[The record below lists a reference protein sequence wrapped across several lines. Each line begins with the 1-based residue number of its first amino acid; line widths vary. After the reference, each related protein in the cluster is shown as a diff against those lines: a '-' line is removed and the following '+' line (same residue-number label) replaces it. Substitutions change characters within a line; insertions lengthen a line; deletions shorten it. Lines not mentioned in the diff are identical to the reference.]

1 MFLHKFYYRRD
12 HLGSNVAVW
21 DATADSTVQRT
32 LYYAS
37 GLPMRESKG
46 QEVQTR
52 KYNGKEYHEIY
63 GLNEYDYGFRGYY
76 ATIGRFST
84 IDPLA
89 EKYPH
94 ISPYA
99 YCANNPILFI
109 DPNGKEIR
117 EEDKEEWEKRKKEI
131 QQRYEQLKDA
141 INELDGRD
149 DMAEQLDDAEQRLPI
164 LKKTIKTMGKL
175 EKSNQIYGLTRTPDH
190 EGETYLDVQTG
201 VIMIGYSGETA
212 IFVHEVTHA
221 GQFESGEIGFNGQ
234 TGELLAYDTYDEVAA
249 YKAQYA
255 YDPGSFKG
263 LNPLIA
269 VNSMS
274 DINSLWVQGIEK
286 NGIKIYAPGSN
297 KYIGEKRVNINSR
310 SRKLQQSYPWRK
322 DEFTAIKSLKFVST
336 TYYRR

>member
-1 MFLHKFYYRRD
+1 MFITFLHKFYYRRD

-76 ATIGRFST
+76 ATIGRLSI

-131 QQRYEQLKDA
+131 QQRYEDLKILIDRES
-141 INELDGRD
+141 INDEDSQ
-149 DMAEQLDDAEQRLPI
+149 ERLST
-164 LKKTIKTMGKL
+164 LKNTIKTMDKL
-175 EKSNQIYGLTRTPDH
+175 EQSSQMYGLSLVKN
-190 EGETYLDVQTG
+190 GESYLSFDIEKEI
-201 VIMIGYSGETA
+201 IMINFDMTA
-212 IFVHEVTHA
+212 TFVHEVTHA
-221 GQFESGEIGFNGQ
+221 GQFESGELGFKRQ
-234 TGELLAYDTYDEVAA
+234 TGEPLAYDTYDEVAA

-255 YDPGSFKG
+255 YDPWSVVELKSTTT
-263 LNPLIA
+263 

-274 DINSLWVQGIEK
+274 DICNLWVQGIET

-297 KYIGEKRVNINSR
+297 I
-310 SRKLQQSYPWRK
+310 
-322 DEFTAIKSLKFVST
+322 
-336 TYYRR
+336 